1 MSARIRV
8 VIADSHPLT
17 RIGIHT
23 ILAAAHDVL
32 VVGEVDEGNKMQYVC
47 RELQPDVVLLALN
60 LPDRAAVDLIADLRV
75 IAPQTRIVVF
85 AARHLLNDA
94 RVLIEVGAV
103 AIVLKHEAPATLI
116 RAIRTATQGNMWISG
131 AIARQIVP
139 RLLDQPHSTNEK
151 LSDRER
157 DVLDLAAKGGTNRAI
172 GYALGISE
180 KTVEKHMGK
189 IFYKLGVTSR
199 TAAAVRAK
207 ELGLV

>member
-1 MSARIRV
+1 MAALIRV
-8 VIADSHPLT
+8 LIADHHPVT
-17 RIGIHT
+17 RAGLYT
-23 ILAAAHDVL
+23 ILSTAHDL
-32 VVGEVDEGNKMQYVC
+32 IIVGEEATGAATLRLCQ
-47 RELQPDVVLLALN
+47 ELQPDVLVLALN
-60 LPDRAAVDLIADLRV
+60 LPDRAAGDLIAQLRGA
-75 IAPQTRIVVF
+75 APRLRIVVF
-85 AARHLLNDA
+85 AARHLLTDA
-94 RVLIEVGAV
+94 CVLIEVGAV

-131 AIARQIVP
+131 ALARQIVP